1 MLQNKK
7 PSYIFTTTGKSISL
21 LRKNFCIRA
30 PRFLPAPR
38 PSFCYLRGFWERKAP
53 FSNAKKFSE
62 LPQLLPRSLTTRVRR
77 APFCIVIQNRY
88 GSPPT
93 LKLPIAIFDQRG
105 EYLVPFRSPP

>member
-38 PSFCYLRGFWERKAP
+38 PSFCYLRGFWERKALSRTQRS
-53 FSNAKKFSE
+53 FLSCRNYFHAASQQGSE
-62 LPQLLPRSLTTRVRR
+62 ERHFAL
-77 APFCIVIQNRY
+77 
-88 GSPPT
+88 
-93 LKLPIAIFDQRG
+93 
-105 EYLVPFRSPP
+105 